1 MSPIQNLSAVPSPA
15 LLIDADIVS
24 RNLAST
30 LELVGGDPSR
40 LRPHMKTHKCRE
52 ILEQQLALGI
62 DQVKAATI
70 AEAELAAMAGIPDI
84 LISYPLVGPNVGR
97 FITLTKRYPDSRFSA
112 LVDSRAGL
120 DGFSAAATAPVD
132 LFLDLDCG
140 MHRTGIAP
148 GDEALA
154 LIRSLTEHPILNF
167 SGIHAYDGHIHAP
180 ELEERRR
187 EFAEVKG
194 LVEAFVE
201 RVENEV
207 APVPLL
213 VSGGSPTFALHAAW
227 AVADERPHQA
237 SPGTTALWDC
247 GYGEAHP
254 ELPFAPGAMLLTRVV
269 STPGEDR
276 ICLDLGHKSVA
287 AEMPLPRR
295 VSFPSIPDA
304 EFVSQSEEHLVLKVT
319 DRGRWP
325 VGTEVIGIMR
335 HVCPTV
341 ALHQQA
347 RIIRSGAVTDEVW
360 KIAARDRILTV

>member
-1 MSPIQNLSAVPSPA
+1 MSPIRNLASVASPA
-15 LLIDADIVS
+15 LLFDADAIS
-24 RNLAST
+24 RNLART
-30 LELVGGDPSR
+30 LDLVGGDPAL

-52 ILEQQLALGI
+52 ILEEQLALGI
-62 DQVKAATI
+62 RQVKAATI
-70 AEAELAAMAGIPDI
+70 AEAELAAIAEVPDI
-84 LISYPLVGPNVGR
+84 LISYPLVGPNVAR
-97 FITLTKRYPDSRFSA
+97 FITLTERYPSSRFSA

-120 DGFSAAATAPVD
+120 DGFAAANSSAD

-140 MHRTGIAP
+140 MHRTGIGP
-148 GDEALA
+148 GDDAIA
-154 LIRSLTEHPILNF
+154 LIRSLVAHPTLRF
-167 SGIHAYDGHIHAP
+167 AGIHAYDGHIHDP
-180 ELEERRR
+180 SLEERDRQFTEAKNLIVAFVAR
-187 EFAEVKG
+187 
-194 LVEAFVE
+194 VEA
-201 RVENEV
+201 EV
-207 APVPLL
+207 APVPLI

-227 AVADERPHQA
+227 AQASGRAHQA

-254 ELPFAPGAMLLTRVV
+254 DLPFTPAAMLLTRVV

-295 VSFPSIPDA
+295 VSFPSLPDA
-304 EFVSQSEEHLVLKVT
+304 ELVSQSEEHLVLKVT
-319 DRGRWP
+319 DRQRWP
-325 VGTEVIGIMR
+325 VGTEIIGIMR

-347 RIIRSGAVTDEVW
+347 RIVRDGAVTDEVW